1 MGNTIERSR
10 EGTELAS
17 EKHLLFSL
25 AEENYGIALSVVKE
39 VIALTKITKIPNV
52 PKYFYGL
59 INLRGTIISVIDM
72 RIKLNLPQA
81 DYENGKTCII
91 IVDIDEFTL
100 GFIVDDISSVINLF
114 ESQIEKNLQVDAS
127 VDKEYICGVAR
138 EEDHSLILLLDVG
151 KVLNVEELKMLRKA
165 INTKN

>member
-1 MGNTIERSR
+1 MGDTIERTR
-10 EGTELAS
+10 EGIDLVS

-25 AEENYGIALSVVKE
+25 ADENYGIALCVVKE

-100 GFIVDDISSVINLF
+100 GFIVDDISSVVKLF
-114 ESQIEKNLQVDAS
+114 ESQIEKNLQVDTS
-127 VDKEYICGVAR
+127 VNQEYICGVAR
-138 EEDHSLILLLDVG
+138 EEDQSLILLLDVG
-151 KVLNVEELKMLRKA
+151 KVLNVEELKIVRQA
-165 INTKN
+165 INTKD